1 MLTSTNWRDLDYQFT
16 KHYERLGCARK
27 SESIPSHQIR
37 LKPMFPHIA
46 NKKNF
51 REIGKPY

>member
-51 REIGKPY
+51 REIGKPN